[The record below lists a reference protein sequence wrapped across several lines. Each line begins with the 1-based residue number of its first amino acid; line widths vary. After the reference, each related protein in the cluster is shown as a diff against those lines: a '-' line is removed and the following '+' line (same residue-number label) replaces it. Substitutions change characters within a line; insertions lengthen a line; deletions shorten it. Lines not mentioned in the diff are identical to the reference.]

1 MVNRYPFQIMM
12 AALSGACALLAFSS
26 FAHAQRRD
34 VTCRPTETQAEC
46 HARLKCTAYEEL
58 EQCQQRLLRESEG
71 GGGGGQDDADD
82 RGGGRDSDSDRGD
95 RGGDDRGR
103 GDRSDRGDRGDRG
116 DDRGRRRDRDRGG
129 RSQRRRGGRRGGG
142 GGRGFEANKTFGLG
156 LELGEPS
163 GLTGKYFVSDSV
175 ALDFGLGW
183 IYRHYYYGDG
193 VHVYADLLAHPVSL
207 VSAPAFELPLYIGG
221 GLRFWD
227 FDYCDRDICT
237 YGGSAIGI
245 RIPVGIAFDFNNVP
259 LDIFLQLVPVIDFVR
274 GDYYD
279 RYRDRAHFGID
290 LSAGIRYWF
299 K

>member
-1 MVNRYPFQIMM
+1 LVDRHRFQITV
-12 AALSGACALLAFSS
+12 AALSSACALLAFSS
-26 FAHAQRRD
+26 LALAQSGSRN

-58 EQCQQRLLRESEG
+58 EECQKRLLREGDS
-71 GGGGGQDDADD
+71 GGQSDAGD
-82 RGGGRDSDSDRGD
+82 RGGERDTGSDRQRGGDRGRSDRSDRGD
-95 RGGDDRGR
+95 RGGDHA
-103 GDRSDRGDRGDRG
+103 
-116 DDRGRRRDRDRGG
+116 RRRDRDHGS
-129 RSQRRRGGRRGGG
+129 RSHRRRGGRRGGGGGG

-193 VHVYADLLAHPVSL
+193 LHLYADLLAHPVSL

-227 FDYCDRDICT
+227 FAYCDNRICD
-237 YGGSAIGI
+237 YRGSAVGI
-245 RIPVGIAFDFNNVP
+245 RIPVGIAFDFNTVP

-279 RYRDRAHFGID
+279 RYRDRTHVGID
-290 LSAGIRYWF
+290 LSVGVRYWF